1 MILNQPLGIKFPRR
15 WSLLDNG
22 AAVPELK
29 RVMGSEGLALLKHH
43 NLLRP
48 LVQQMLMQETFAQ
61 VVVTDEDLDAA
72 RLEMLQERGYEQ
84 LEQWPELLN
93 ELEIAEDDLLERL
106 RQNIRRRTFMRD
118 RFAPKAEARFLERK
132 NQLDQV
138 VYSLLRLENS
148 FLARELY
155 LQIESG
161 ESNFA
166 DLAKRYAEGP
176 ERNTNGIVGP
186 VSLTQAHPILVEK
199 LRVAQPGVLLEP
211 FRISDWWLVVRL
223 ERFSPATFTDDISD
237 QMCQEMFKA
246 WIEEETVTTLNRLNA
261 DSSELKSTIDFSVSQ

>member
-1 MILNQPLGIKFPRR
+1 ME
-15 WSLLDNG
+15 NG
-22 AAVPELK
+22 TTVPELQ
-29 RVMGSEGLALLKHH
+29 RVIGSEGLALLKQH

-61 VVVTDEDLDAA
+61 VVVADEELDAA
-72 RLEMLQERGYEQ
+72 RLELLNQRG
-84 LEQWPELLN
+84 LETLDQWPELLQQ
-93 ELEIAEDDLLERL
+93 LDVAEEALLERL
-106 RQNIRRRTFMRD
+106 RQNIQRSAFMRD

-155 LQIESG
+155 LQIDSG

-176 ERNTNGIVGP
+176 ERDTNGIVGP

-199 LRVAQPGVLLEP
+199 LRVAQSGSLLEP
-211 FRISDWWLVVRL
+211 FRIDKWWLVVRL
-223 ERFSPATFTDDISD
+223 ERYAPATFTDAISD
-237 QMCQEMFKA
+237 QMSQEMFKA
-246 WIEEETVTTLNRLNA
+246 WLEEETATTLNRLGA
-261 DSSELKSTIDFSVSQ
+261 DSSDLKSNNDFSLSQ